1 MTSSIAYYS
10 PAARKAQWTRREGLD
25 SELRICCHSG
35 ASKAPRGCG
44 RVADPARSPTTR
56 PSSTSVAMSKHH
68 LESVYRKWFSAFESL
83 RRLPP
88 ICTIDDN
95 DRFVKNSGGISEIM
109 IPSLALGMMESFH
122 LLAPAQLDGFM
133 ERMLRSRISR
143 RMLAEQHIALSD
155 SLDDPFHFPESEAK
169 GTGTIGIIYTH
180 LSCATL
186 VRKAAKLLRDV
197 FRKENPDIE
206 RIPPVTM
213 DGNLDS
219 ILITIVERP
228 PAEDLV
234 IRIADSGGGITD
246 ALVYPP
252 TKGESAPSMTTS
264 PSESRQIIPEFTHSS
279 ASASSASGLMYRGDS
294 SAVVFEALQLEILA
308 AAARQGLS
316 DQQQRPAAT
325 VQQDLGERREGDHGS
340 SSFYTH
346 SGLSTVG
353 RLEALKRTRHL
364 KERETVERLADHSLE
379 RDRGPLKLCGPS
391 GFHDYVVVAASGCSS
406 SRKAAAAAAA
416 AKPTETTSGSR
427 EATSGR
433 TVPVRA
439 TCG

>member
-1 MTSSIAYYS
+1 
-10 PAARKAQWTRREGLD
+10 
-25 SELRICCHSG
+25 
-35 ASKAPRGCG
+35 
-44 RVADPARSPTTR
+44 
-56 PSSTSVAMSKHH
+56 
-68 LESVYRKWFSAFESL
+68 
-83 RRLPP
+83 
-88 ICTIDDN
+88 
-95 DRFVKNSGGISEIM
+95 
-109 IPSLALGMMESFH
+109 MMESFH

-169 GTGTIGIIYTH
+169 GTGTIGLIYTH

-213 DGNLDS
+213 DGNLDCQFLYIPEHLETYVS
-219 ILITIVERP
+219 NNSEACLRVGYPPILITIVERP

-264 PSESRQIIPEFTHSS
+264 PSTSESRQIIPEFTHSS

-294 SAVVFEALQLEILA
+294 SAVVFEALQYDPDL
-308 AAARQGLS
+308 
-316 DQQQRPAAT
+316 QRRP
-325 VQQDLGERREGDHGS
+325 
-340 SSFYTH
+340 F
-346 SGLSTVG
+346 
-353 RLEALKRTRHL
+353 
-364 KERETVERLADHSLE
+364 
-379 RDRGPLKLCGPS
+379 PLKTRLRGTCSMFSAPS
-391 GFHDYVVVAASGCSS
+391 Q
-406 SRKAAAAAAA
+406 
-416 AKPTETTSGSR
+416 TSNADWRSKLRQRDKG
-427 EATSGR
+427 
-433 TVPVRA
+433 
-439 TCG
+439 

>member
-35 ASKAPRGCG
+35 ASNKEQGSHLTERL
-44 RVADPARSPTTR
+44 VAAEELPIRLAHRLLDLQALPF
-56 PSSTSVAMSKHH
+56 VAMSKHH

-294 SAVVFEALQLEILA
+294 SAVVFEALQYDPDL
-308 AAARQGLS
+308 
-316 DQQQRPAAT
+316 QRRP
-325 VQQDLGERREGDHGS
+325 
-340 SSFYTH
+340 F
-346 SGLSTVG
+346 
-353 RLEALKRTRHL
+353 
-364 KERETVERLADHSLE
+364 
-379 RDRGPLKLCGPS
+379 PLKTRLRGTCSMFSAPS
-391 GFHDYVVVAASGCSS
+391 Q
-406 SRKAAAAAAA
+406 
-416 AKPTETTSGSR
+416 TSNADWRS
-427 EATSGR
+427 
-433 TVPVRA
+433 
-439 TCG
+439 

>member
-35 ASKAPRGCG
+35 ASKAP
-44 RVADPARSPTTR
+44 PAEELPIRLAHRLLDLQALPF
-56 PSSTSVAMSKHH
+56 VAMSKHH

-95 DRFVKNSGGISEIM
+95 DRFVKNSGGISEISDLTV

-133 ERMLRSRISR
+133 ERMLRSRIYI
-143 RMLAEQHIALSD
+143 LVH

-213 DGNLDS
+213 DGNLDCQFLYIPEHLETYVGNTS
-219 ILITIVERP
+219 EACLRVVTPFFPSFSAILITIVERP

-252 TKGESAPSMTTS
+252 TKDS
-264 PSESRQIIPEFTHSS
+264 PSGNLFDVLCSFSNVQR
-279 ASASSASGLMYRGDS
+279 R
-294 SAVVFEALQLEILA
+294 LEILA

-364 KERETVERLADHSLE
+364 KER
-379 RDRGPLKLCGPS
+379 
-391 GFHDYVVVAASGCSS
+391 
-406 SRKAAAAAAA
+406 
-416 AKPTETTSGSR
+416 
-427 EATSGR
+427 
-433 TVPVRA
+433 
-439 TCG
+439 

>member
-1 MTSSIAYYS
+1 MTVLPIFFGKGLARNKDPQIAS
-10 PAARKAQWTRREGLD
+10 VPFEPAAEELPIRLAHRLLD
-25 SELRICCHSG
+25 LQ
-35 ASKAPRGCG
+35 ALPF
-44 RVADPARSPTTR
+44 
-56 PSSTSVAMSKHH
+56 VAMSKHH

-95 DRFVKNSGGISEIM
+95 DRFVKNSGGISEISDLTV

-169 GTGTIGIIYTH
+169 GTGTIGLIYTH

-213 DGNLDS
+213 DGNLDCQFLYIPEHLETYVS
-219 ILITIVERP
+219 NNSEACLRVVTPFFPSFSAILITIVERP

-252 TKGESAPSMTTS
+252 TKDS
-264 PSESRQIIPEFTHSS
+264 PSGNLLDVLCSFSNVQR
-279 ASASSASGLMYRGDS
+279 R
-294 SAVVFEALQLEILA
+294 LEIQA

-346 SGLSTVG
+346 SGLT
-353 RLEALKRTRHL
+353 
-364 KERETVERLADHSLE
+364 SLE
-379 RDRGPLKLCGPS
+379 DVFG
-391 GFHDYVVVAASGCSS
+391 GFSK
-406 SRKAAAAAAA
+406 RN
-416 AKPTETTSGSR
+416 TR
-427 EATSGR
+427 
-433 TVPVRA
+433 
-439 TCG
+439 